1 MTVSRRI
8 VGLVVAPLVL
18 AGFGAAGL
26 FVGCATT
33 PTPVPVRTF
42 EQPQRMTDVCLGVN
56 EPDGAAAPQV
66 TPVPLGACPPVP
78 PNVVGTP
85 FQNHLFALVTQRSR
99 GQVGVVDL
107 TSGAV
112 VDEDNKTPGTNLIPV
127 GASPSDIVATPD
139 VLLQEGNTGY
149 PPLVF
154 VSSENDEQPSIY
166 AIPEGN
172 LLGTSTG
179 VDAQAPTL
187 TSLLACSLPAPPLAL
202 GVALLPSSAGAGSS
216 DAGAGSDGAAGGDGG
231 ALPSYVVVAL
241 LEPAFAGAQAE
252 LMTIDP
258 KTSFSG
264 APGILT
270 ACMPP
275 TGRGG
280 TMTFVGSVPATAASA
295 TSWTDGV
302 PYADAGDLTDSE
314 PSLGP
319 SCGSDDSGLADDA
332 STDGETVPSSSIGD
346 GSAAVPPA
354 APNPTAMVLR
364 DDAPI
369 AYVADNGVPLIHVI
383 DLSNPVAPTEVGQ
396 LLATSAANPSRLVP
410 VGGMALSPPT
420 SDLRRYLY
428 AIDQYDGTVMVF
440 DATNPTPANP
450 PQTPLHRPHPELS
463 PFAPV
468 DRLAFAAPVATM
480 TFVLH
485 DWPLVPPPP
494 NMDAVH
500 SYTGLLCNPNPNAEQ
515 DASGVFTGLGAYY
528 RVDQATVIEPQ
539 GNGIQGF
546 PHRLRGV
553 FGFATLS
560 NGSIVLVDVDDWDA
574 PCRRP
579 DPMELEGGV
588 PDFQLGVLDV
598 PQSAPTGPDDLDPY
612 HAPRTVVPNGQTGVT
627 QEVFYPVSA
636 PNRTRS
642 GFLLRN
648 DPTAGIHAPYVA
660 IAPQLFDL
668 TGSPVAYTTNGAI
681 SLILPTALPAGFVD
695 PSYIENPTDP
705 GLNYIFVN
713 PALGIA
719 SEQTAGSN
727 ESLLFPGLQTTAG
740 VRVSYDDP
748 TAHIDQDWTVTYEGA
763 LPTANN
769 LFADMQSTD
778 GTYETLTLTS
788 APASLG
794 SGQSSGAQYCER
806 GIEDW
811 NVGQMRASAAL
822 DAMSFAGLP
831 VSAAEQTL
839 GQWTADYIEITDD
852 LLVDT
857 DGYWSE
863 TAAVNPC
870 WQGLTLTDMTRLDDD
885 SNPNIAT
892 IRYNACF
899 ATYNSSAND
908 DTYYARDFPIL
919 LATDDTLVVGRFGWD
934 PSNPEQT
941 TNRTVVGPD
950 PSNATFLKQAACC
963 FHHQAGF
970 KVRTGGEWVTVGQV
984 GSKPG
989 VGLLNH
995 DGPLPGTGEC
1005 GIRCDDPSKVLLNSR
1020 AFDVPPPVAACPSPP
1035 AGSQYPPPVERSSE
1049 LAMRNPMLSFVMW
1062 GPCGTPSMGAHTLT
1076 TRDLQWRFSF
1086 RGGFTPLSMA
1096 LQGTSPVPVSPQSM
1110 FYVAPFGQ
1118 LAVIDGATNGQGL
1131 VLFDLN
1137 TLAFAHAPYF

>member
-1 MTVSRRI
+1 M
-8 VGLVVAPLVL
+8 VGLVVAPLVVV
-18 AGFGAAGL
+18 AFGAVGL

-33 PTPVPVRTF
+33 PTPVPIRTF
-42 EQPQRMTDVCLGVN
+42 EQPQKMTDVCLGVN

-85 FQNHLFALVTQRSR
+85 FQNHLFAVVTQRSR

-139 VLLQEGNTGY
+139 VLLQEGSTAY
-149 PPLVF
+149 PPFVF
-154 VSSENDEQPSIY
+154 VSSQNDQQPSIY
-166 AIPEGN
+166 AIPQQN

-202 GVALLPSSAGAGSS
+202 GVALTPSGSGAGAS
-216 DAGAGSDGAAGGDGG
+216 DAGAGTDGAAGDAG
-231 ALPSYVVVAL
+231 AGNASPAYVIVAL
-241 LEPAFAGAQAE
+241 LQPPVAGAQAQ
-252 LMTIDP
+252 LVTIDP
-258 KTSFSG
+258 RPFPTYT
-264 APGILT
+264 PGLL
-270 ACMPP
+270 AQCDVV
-275 TGRGG
+275 GSS
-280 TMTFVGSVPATAASA
+280 TFVGSVAETAAPA
-295 TSWTDGV
+295 ASWPDGV
-302 PYADAGDLTDSE
+302 PYADADLSGSE

-319 SCGSDDSGLADDA
+319 NCGSNDGGPADDA
-332 STDGETVPSSSIGD
+332 SADGGTAPPSSIGD
-346 GSAAVPPA
+346 GSAVPPPSG
-354 APNPTAMVLR
+354 PNPTAMVVR

-369 AYVADNGVPLIHVI
+369 AYVADNAVPLIHVF
-383 DLSNPVAPTEVGQ
+383 DLSNPNGPAEVGQ
-396 LLATSAANPSRLVP
+396 LLAASAENPSRQVP
-410 VGGMALSPPT
+410 VGGLALSPPT

-440 DATNPTPANP
+440 DATSPTPANP
-450 PQTPLHRPHPELS
+450 PQTPMHRPHPELS

-480 TFVLH
+480 TFALH
-485 DWPLVPPPP
+485 DWPLVPPSPYT
-494 NMDAVH
+494 DTVH
-500 SYTGLLCNPNPNAEQ
+500 SYTGLLCNPNPNAAQ
-515 DASGVFTGLGAYY
+515 PDASGVFVEDGLGGYY
-528 RVDQATVIEPQ
+528 RVDQAAVIEPQ

-553 FGFATLS
+553 FAFVTLS

-588 PDFQLGVLDV
+588 PDFQLGALDL
-598 PQSAPTGPDDLDPY
+598 PEPAPTGPDDLDPY

-627 QEVFYPVSA
+627 QEVYYPVSA

-648 DPTAGIHAPYVA
+648 DPTAGVHAPYVA

-681 SLILPTALPAGFVD
+681 SLILPTALSTGFVD

-719 SEQTAGSN
+719 SEQETSSN
-727 ESLLFPGLQTTAG
+727 EALLFPGPQTTAG

-769 LFADMQSTD
+769 LFADLASTD

-822 DAMSFAGLP
+822 EAMRAAGLP
-831 VSAAEQTL
+831 VSSAEQTL
-839 GQWTADYIEITDD
+839 GQWTSDYIEITDD

-919 LATDDTLVVGRFGWD
+919 LATDDVLVVGRFGWD

-941 TNRTVVGPD
+941 SNRTIVGPD
-950 PSNATFLKQAACC
+950 PSNAPFLKQAACC

-970 KVRTGGEWVTVGQV
+970 KVRTGGEWVTVGMV
-984 GSKPG
+984 GSNLG

-995 DGPLPGTGEC
+995 NGPMPGTSEC
-1005 GIRCDDPSKVLLNSR
+1005 GIRCNDPSQVLLNSR
-1020 AFDVPPPVAACPSPP
+1020 TFDVPPPAAACPNPP
-1035 AGSQYPPPVERSSE
+1035 ASSTYPAPVDRSSA
-1049 LAMRNPMLSFVMW
+1049 LALRNPMLSFVMW

-1076 TRDLQWRFSF
+1076 TRDLQWRFSL
-1086 RGGFTPLSMA
+1086 RGGFTPLSIA
-1096 LQGTSPVPVSPQSM
+1096 VQGTSPVPVSPQSM

-1131 VLFDLN
+1131 VLIDLN
-1137 TLAFAHAPYF
+1137 TLTFAHAPYF